1 MASQANPFNPFVIR
15 NLNRGLNFMAY
26 ITENKSSKIK
36 QIQQTKVFRVNL
48 GGKITLGGLST
59 SEVTGKQS
67 NRKKVDIAQ
76 KIVLGLVLKTV

>member
-1 MASQANPFNPFVIR
+1 
-15 NLNRGLNFMAY
+15 MAY

-48 GGKITLGGLST
+48 DGKITLGGLST

-67 NRKKVDIAQ
+67 NRKKVGIAQ